1 MPKIKDNKKIF
12 KKEKEEPAKIYSP
25 TGEELEIKEYL
36 STRIEELKDYRKQKL
51 KGAGRS
57 IEEIWKEADE
67 EYTPHELGVQS
78 DRKRFESN
86 DELGLRSRLV
96 KIGSENWQSNN
107 ASPDLYVKVNTALS
121 ILVGQNPEA
130 VFIARASKYES
141 NTLLAYNNWKN
152 SWELSGAKQQLK
164 HFIFNQ
170 AKYGTGVGRT
180 YPKLIEQNKRVRVE
194 YYPNEPDRDKYVEK
208 RIVKYNGLCRESI
221 NPNQVW
227 LSEQAMVGDI
237 FSIDDWYFEKDF
249 SWDKFKE
256 TFRDYKNL
264 DFVVKKE
271 LTKDENGRTK
281 NVTVGFYENQLK
293 DLYVVWIP
301 ETKVVLYSSPL
312 LNDDGKLSLWFAP
325 WTLRDDRTPWGIG
338 LYEIIKQ
345 DSVLYDKL
353 ANMTMDQ
360 LVLSIY
366 KMFFY
371 KGTDLLGEN
380 GNLVVEPGKG
390 IQVVEPQTVN
400 FLNIPGPGQESW
412 KGLEYL
418 QQKRDLN
425 SGVTP
430 QLYSQFTGKTLG
442 QDIQAKEA
450 ALERMRTPLD
460 YLLDALQVEAYL
472 SLSWLKQILSVPEVL
487 EYTDENDL
495 IESLKEAGLQ
505 EEEIKAYLEENK
517 NHTGNG
523 LLNQEETGEVEQV
536 QTGLNPETGEPIMEE
551 QPQIKTV
558 ANIYPEQRYGLESD
572 ENGELIESDETKFY
586 RFGVHLGIDR
596 LNWEGMIR
604 ITPQSVL
611 APSKELTKRMKL
623 DLFNLVMPAIN
634 QMVAQPQFIP
644 ILLPSIKQIIKVYE
658 ENVKDWFDEKFL
670 TDLYKQSQEPKPAPE
685 KEESVSLSVKFESL
699 PPEVQP
705 KIIEKYFGIKIEP
718 PLFVKAGQQGS
729 PQGVNIPKM
738 GGVLADGESP
748 EEFEPLVPRGNIR
761 PGQTEEGAIA
771 AAMKVE

>member
-12 KKEKEEPAKIYSP
+12 KKEEEEPAKIYSP

-130 VFIARASKYES
+130 VFIANKSKYEA

-152 SWELSGAKQQLK
+152 SWEMSGAKQQLK
-164 HFIFNQ
+164 QFIFNQ
-170 AKYGTGVGRT
+170 AKYGTGFART
-180 YPKLIEQNKRVRVE
+180 YPLEIKRQKRVRSE
-194 YYPNEPDRDKYVEK
+194 YYPNEPDKDVYIAKE
-208 RIVKYNGLCRESI
+208 ITNYNGLCRESI

-227 LSEQAMVGDI
+227 LSEQARVGDQH
-237 FSIDDWYFEKDF
+237 SLDDWYFEKDF
-249 SWDKFKE
+249 SWDKFQE
-256 TFRDYKNL
+256 TFKDYKN
-264 DFVVKKE
+264 FEFITKKQ
-271 LTKDENGRTK
+271 LTKDEDGK
-281 NVTVGFYENQLK
+281 LKHITVGFYENQIK
-293 DLYVVWIP
+293 DLYTVWIP
-301 ETKVVLYSSPL
+301 EAKVVLYFSPL
-312 LNDDGKLSLWFAP
+312 TNDDGKLSLWFAP
-325 WTLRDDRTPWGIG
+325 WTLRDDRIPWGIG

-345 DSVLYDKL
+345 DSTLYDKL
-353 ANMTMDQ
+353 SNMTMDQ

-380 GNLVVEPGKG
+380 GKIVIEPGKG
-390 IQVVEPQTVN
+390 EQVVDPQAVT
-400 FLNIPGPGQESW
+400 FLEVPAAGQEAW
-412 KGLEYL
+412 KGLEFL
-418 QQKRDLN
+418 QQKMDVN

-430 QLYSQFTGKTLG
+430 QLYSQFAGKTLG
-442 QDIQAKEA
+442 QDLQSKEA
-450 ALERMRTPLD
+450 ALQRMQTPLD
-460 YLLDALQVEAYL
+460 YILDALQVEAYL
-472 SLSWLKQILSVPEVL
+472 SLSWLKQILSTPEVL
-487 EYTDENDL
+487 EYTDEETL
-495 IESLKEAGLQ
+495 IDALMEAGLK
-505 EEEIKAYLEENK
+505 EEEIKAYLAENK
-517 NHTGNG
+517 NPIGNG
-523 LLNQEETGEVEQV
+523 LLNQEEGEMAQV
-536 QTGLNPETGEPIMEE
+536 QIGVNPETGEPIMEE
-551 QPQIKTV
+551 QPTIKTV
-558 ANIYPEQRYGLESD
+558 ANIYPEQRYGVESD

-623 DLFNLVMPAIN
+623 DLFNLVLPAIDK
-634 QMVAQPQFIP
+634 MLLQPMNIP
-644 ILLPSIKQIIKVYE
+644 VLLPPIKQIIKVYE

-670 TDLYKQSQEPKPAPE
+670 MDLYKQSQQPKPAPE
-685 KEESVSLSVKFESL
+685 KEESVSLSVKFETL
-699 PPEVQP
+699 PLEVQP
-705 KIIEKYFGIKIEP
+705 KIIEKYFGVKVEP

-738 GGVLADGESP
+738 GGAPAEGESP
-748 EEFEPLVPRGNIR
+748 EEFEPLVPRGNIE
-761 PGQTEEGAIA
+761 PGKTDLGAVA
-771 AAMKVE
+771 DFSKT